1 MGGIGRN
8 TTNEIIYRGWRLH
21 DEPHG
26 ERLLFDA
33 EGQFAS
39 TIDYHEQG
47 EFAVAMIRRV
57 LATTGEQ
64 TP

>member
-39 TIDYHEQG
+39 IIDYHEPR
-47 EFAVAMIRRV
+47 EFAAPKIRRV
-57 LATTGEQ
+57 LARAEEETS
-64 TP
+64 